1 MTPKLEPLT
10 GIREVSTISQGIQS
24 FTSTAYT
31 LLQHLHHDQLQM
43 DRSNMIT
50 FGSDP
55 SCSSS
60 GGSCTQ
66 ISYGT
71 VLEYAYDGRGC
82 EGAQVS
88 IDNCIHDG
96 LEDTDRLLHAGGGS
110 HVETPL
116 DYIYEEIKHLLN
128 YNSECNISNNPQY

>member
-1 MTPKLEPLT
+1 
-10 GIREVSTISQGIQS
+10 
-24 FTSTAYT
+24 
-31 LLQHLHHDQLQM
+31 M

-71 VLEYAYDGRGC
+71 VLECAYDGRGC
-82 EGAQVS
+82 EGTQVS

-96 LEDTDRLLHAGGGS
+96 LEDTNRLLQAGGGS

-116 DYIYEEIKHLLN
+116 NYTYEEIKHLLN
-128 YNSECNISNNPQY
+128 YNSECNISKNPLY